1 MLINELVA
9 LNNKVEFTDSSIGA
23 MSLYKSFG
31 KNIFKMLSEADHGR
45 LLMENGFKDD
55 LKACAELDSSE
66 VIPFYSGNALK
77 ELK

>member
-1 MLINELVA
+1 
-9 LNNKVEFTDSSIGA
+9 
-23 MSLYKSFG
+23 
-31 KNIFKMLSEADHGR
+31 MLSEADHGR
-45 LLMENGFKDD
+45 LLIENGFKDD